1 MDIWT
6 RFHKMNLHQR
16 INKANL
22 ITQFF
27 KTNSSKLHFKS
38 FKISREQYRKIVNA
52 IPKPFAIFIIFF
64 HDEIS
69 KKLIGKKKNNSW
81 RWKNS
86 KKQEG
91 KKGAYPVKN
100 HDSKVSFFFY
110 FLFLKEHASAVGT
123 GLIQIGFKVSSL
135 TRFIPRWPLSR
146 PRSRSRAHTL
156 RGSHVID
163 VSSPHLIFVSCSVPE
178 FNRAS
183 FCKHTN

>member
-1 MDIWT
+1 MWT

-22 ITQFF
+22 ITQLF

-69 KKLIGKKKNNSW
+69 KKLIGKKKII
-81 RWKNS
+81 RGDGKNQRNRRGRKELTPRQKS
-86 KKQEG
+86 RFESQ
-91 KKGAYPVKN
+91 
-100 HDSKVSFFFY
+100 
-110 FLFLKEHASAVGT
+110 FLFLFFIFKGT
-123 GLIQIGFKVSSL
+123 RARSWNWVDLDWIQSVLTHPVHPSMAPLTSSITFTCTHVARITCYRRL
-135 TRFIPRWPLSR
+135 PL
-146 PRSRSRAHTL
+146 P
-156 RGSHVID
+156 
-163 VSSPHLIFVSCSVPE
+163 LIFVSCSVPE